1 MRVRVLILF
10 LFFAR
15 ESAFG
20 GIINLKG
27 VKALMHDHNS
37 KENPLTFGIVI
48 GFINIR
54 SLVINFGNIHIPK
67 LIQIVLERHKENPIL
82 LISLSN
88 TKLFYHILG
97 HIVPS

>member
-20 GIINLKG
+20 SIINLKG
-27 VKALMHDHNS
+27 VKALMHDHNG
-37 KENPLTFGIVI
+37 KENSFAFGIVI

-54 SLVINFGNIHIPK
+54 SFVINFGYIHIPK

-82 LISLSN
+82 LVSQSN
-88 TKLFYHILG
+88 TKLFYHIFG
-97 HIVPS
+97 YIVPS